1 MLGFMS
7 SSDPLVSKK
16 PGVSTKVMD
25 LLSMSLDLEM
35 QKLVSES
42 GEWPILNVDSP
53 NKVFATLLFPAP
65 VFPRRTILRVGG
77 TTKKKKVSE
86 YFFSFYHFVYCIIS
100 NVATVIG
107 KLFFNS
113 IPQRQKCFMQA

>member
-25 LLSMSLDLEM
+25 LLLMSLDLEM
-35 QKLVSES
+35 QMLVSES
-42 GEWPILNVDSP
+42 GEWPILNAVSP

-65 VFPRRTILRVGG
+65 VFPMRTILRVGG
-77 TTKKKKVSE
+77 TTKKKGFRVT
-86 YFFSFYHFVYCIIS
+86 FF
-100 NVATVIG
+100 
-107 KLFFNS
+107 FFFFTF
-113 IPQRQKCFMQA
+113 CFLLHL

>member
-7 SSDPLVSKK
+7 SSDLPVSKK

-25 LLSMSLDLEM
+25 LLLMSLDLEM

-42 GEWPILNVDSP
+42 GEWPILNAVSP

-65 VFPRRTILRVGG
+65 VFPMRTILRVGG
-77 TTKKKKVSE
+77 TTREKKKFGV
-86 YFFSFYHFVYCIIS
+86 FFLFLPFCLLHHF
-100 NVATVIG
+100 
-107 KLFFNS
+107 
-113 IPQRQKCFMQA
+113 